1 PHARTSR
8 LATVNATATPAARTP
23 AAPAPAPRYQTP
35 DAPHEF
41 TFTRAIYSSS
51 SRRRWRGG
59 RSWATDYPKAD
70 RQFILLIQ
78 RLVGFDIAPD
88 ENAIRLDD
96 PELRR
101 YPFLY
106 AVEVGRMS
114 LTEAE
119 VEGLRSYLLA
129 GGFLVVD
136 DFWGSDEWANFER
149 EIRRVLP
156 EYPIVDLPPDHPIYG
171 TFYEIEEVLQVP
183 NIGNA
188 IRGRRTWERDGYV
201 PIVRGIH
208 DAEGRLMVLIN
219 WNTDLG
225 DAWEW
230 AEHPG
235 YPLRYSS
242 YAYELGT
249 NMILYGMSR

>member
-1 PHARTSR
+1 
-8 LATVNATATPAARTP
+8 
-23 AAPAPAPRYQTP
+23 
-35 DAPHEF
+35 
-41 TFTRAIYSSS
+41 
-51 SRRRWRGG
+51 RWRGG

-78 RLVGFDIAPD
+78 RLVGFDIAPE

-106 AVEVGRMS
+106 AVEVGRMA
-114 LTEAE
+114 LTDAE

-136 DFWGSDEWANFER
+136 DFWGSAEWANFER
-149 EIRRVLP
+149 EIHRVLP
-156 EYPIVDLPPDHPIYG
+156 EYPILDLPPDHPIYG
-171 TFYEIEEVLQVP
+171 TFYAIEEVLQVP

-188 IRGRRTWERDGYV
+188 LRGRRTWERDGYV
-201 PIVRGIH
+201 PVVRGIH